1 MGISKLEAP
10 GIPGYYNT
18 RTLGIKYR
26 VGISDVCHMLIV
38 INITI

>member
-10 GIPGYYNT
+10 GIPGYYST

-26 VGISDVCHMLIV
+26 VGIGDVCHMRVV
-38 INITI
+38 INITM